1 MTAPRIVFLDRD
13 TIGPAV
19 ALTRPTA
26 PHDWQA
32 HDRTAPEDVVARLAG
47 ATVAVVNKVPMRRE
61 ALEQLPDLKCIVIAA
76 TGYDV
81 IDRDY
86 CRARGI
92 VVSNVQGYAV
102 NTLPEH
108 TMALILALRR
118 SVIGFRQDVIDGE
131 WQKAG
136 QFCFFNHPIRD
147 LAGSRIG
154 IIGAG
159 SLGGAVAR
167 LAAAFGMIPMIAGR
181 KGDASPPAGRTP
193 FAEMLVTADI
203 LTLHCP
209 LTPETRDLIAAPEF
223 AAMTRRPI
231 VINTARGGL
240 VNEADLVDALERG
253 LISGAGFDVLTKE
266 PPAPDTPLLRVL
278 SRPDVIVTPHV
289 AWASDEAM
297 QTLWTQVIE
306 NVDAFLA
313 GAPLRRVV

>member
-1 MTAPRIVFLDRD
+1 MSLPRIVFLDGG

-19 ALTRPTA
+19 ELTRPA
-26 PHDWQA
+26 AAHDWQS

-47 ATVAVVNKVPMRRE
+47 ATVAVVNKVPLRRE
-61 ALEQLPDLKCIVIAA
+61 ALAQLPDLKCIVVAA

-81 IDRDY
+81 IDAPY
-86 CRARGI
+86 CRERGI
-92 VVSNVQGYAV
+92 IVSNVQGYAV

-118 SVIGFRQDVIDGE
+118 SLVGFREDVIAGA
-131 WQKAG
+131 WQKSG
-136 QFCFFNHPIRD
+136 QFCFFNHPIKD
-147 LAGSRIG
+147 LSGSRIG

-167 LAAAFGMIPMIAGR
+167 LAEAFGMIPMISGR
-181 KGDASPPAGRTP
+181 KGDDAPPPGRTP
-193 FAEMLVTADI
+193 FAEVLATADI

-240 VNEADLVDALERG
+240 VNEAALVDALEGG
-253 LISGAGFDVLTKE
+253 LISGAGIDVLTKE
-266 PPAPDTPLLRVL
+266 PPAPDNPLLRIL

-297 QTLWTQVIE
+297 QALWLQVIE
-306 NVDAFLA
+306 NIDGFLG